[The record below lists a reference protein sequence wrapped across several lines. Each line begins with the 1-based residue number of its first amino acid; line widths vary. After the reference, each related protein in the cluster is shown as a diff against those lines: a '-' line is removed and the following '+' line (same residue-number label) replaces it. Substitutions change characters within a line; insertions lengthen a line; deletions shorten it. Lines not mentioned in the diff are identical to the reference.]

1 MARGRSPGYDD
12 QREMILRHAAEL
24 FARRGYPA
32 TSMNEVAEACG
43 LSKPTIYH
51 YFRDKYNLLV
61 HIADGHVSRLHALV
75 EEVEGQHLE
84 PEARLRELIHRFVE
98 EYAEAHHAHRV
109 LTEDVRFLQPEDSER
124 ILGKERAVVAVFARA
139 VAQMRPDTE
148 AAGLAKALTM
158 LLFGMVCAGLCSGAA
173 MRSCAAC
180 ARPNSRWRKGR
191 CDCAW
196 RDRKPCRPCDG
207 PMRGTCAPH
216 SALVL
221 RRPFWVCVPRHG
233 PNWNPAGRPACCWRQ
248 KN

>member
-158 LLFGMVCAGLCSGAA
+158 LLFGMINWMFTWLRPDGSLDHEAMAPIVADLFLGGLPHVSVPA
-173 MRSCAAC
+173 
-180 ARPNSRWRKGR
+180 P
-191 CDCAW
+191 
-196 RDRKPCRPCDG
+196 PP
-207 PMRGTCAPH
+207 RGDTP
-216 SALVL
+216 
-221 RRPFWVCVPRHG
+221 
-233 PNWNPAGRPACCWRQ
+233 
-248 KN
+248 